1 MMKVSLIYGNKGE
14 MIMDALEFFNGKN
27 RMCNSF
33 GSDSCDGC
41 KFKVEKGAMYCH
53 VYIKKYPERAIEIV
67 EEWLEE
73 HPEETYL
80 TQFLKYYPNAP
91 MTVDGTPKMCLH
103 ILGLGKEGECAKM
116 LNCIDCWNRPIEE

>member
-1 MMKVSLIYGNKGE
+1 MIKVSLIYGNKGE
-14 MIMDALEFFNGKN
+14 MIMDALEFFMGKS

-53 VYIKKYPERAIEIV
+53 TYIKKYPERAIEIV

-80 TQFLKYYPNAP
+80 TQFLKHYPNAP
-91 MTVDGTPKMCLH
+91 LNRNGAPPICIKD
-103 ILGLGKEGECAKM
+103 LGIYTDT
-116 LNCIDCWNRPIEE
+116 CIDCLKCWNTPIEG